1 MLIRNRLFYFEK
13 INNDQT
19 MIVISSHRMLAVDG
33 VLCALCA
40 RFIQSNSKSAKL
52 ILFMLPLY

>member
-19 MIVISSHRMLAVDG
+19 MIVISSHRMLTVDA